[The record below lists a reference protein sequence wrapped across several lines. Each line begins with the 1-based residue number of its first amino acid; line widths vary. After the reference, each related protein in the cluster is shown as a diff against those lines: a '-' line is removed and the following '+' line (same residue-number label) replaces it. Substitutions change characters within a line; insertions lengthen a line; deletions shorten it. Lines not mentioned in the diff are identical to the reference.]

1 MRAAGVPLPFVR
13 WTAAVLLLVVV
24 ASAAGLAGQAL
35 AALEFPRLTSRVVD
49 NADLLSAEQERR
61 IVAQLR
67 SHEEA
72 STNKLVVVTLPS
84 LQGTAIADF
93 RSEARRVEKECVR
106 TGLTTCSPNP

>member
-49 NADLLSAEQERR
+49 NADLLSAEQEPRL
-61 IVAQLR
+61 VAQLPT
-67 SHEEA
+67 HEEA
-72 STNKLVVVTLPS
+72 SSTQLVVVTLPS
-84 LQGTAIADF
+84 LQGTAHDHFGAQLGPHW
-93 RSEARRVEKECVR
+93 AHAPP
-106 TGLTTCSPNP
+106 G